1 MSNLGESKDKIHSNY
16 KLLNNIINNEVDEKK
31 QTEEPIQNKEL
42 IKSITENQ
50 GAKSNNFI
58 QEEDK
63 MDKSSLK
70 NNPSFNKIS
79 VLNQKNNITNPKA
92 EILSKNKIEIEKN
105 LLNDNKEENFNA
117 DENINDL
124 SKKIVLIKKEYKG
137 TKSKAIVY
145 MPIADYKIE
154 PIINDSKL

>member
-79 VLNQKNNITNPKA
+79 VLNQK
-92 EILSKNKIEIEKN
+92 
-105 LLNDNKEENFNA
+105 
-117 DENINDL
+117 
-124 SKKIVLIKKEYKG
+124 
-137 TKSKAIVY
+137 
-145 MPIADYKIE
+145 
-154 PIINDSKL
+154 II